1 MSEGNPLNQK
11 IINDEI
17 ARRKTFAIISHPDAG
32 KTTLT
37 EKLLFYGGVVR
48 EAGSVK
54 AKAGKKHATSDWM
67 EMEKKRGISV
77 TTTAIQF
84 EHKNFCINLL
94 DTPGHK
100 DFSEDTYRTLMAVDS
115 AVMLI
120 DAAKG
125 VEEQTKKL
133 FQVCRKAGIPIFT
146 FVNKLDRE
154 AKNPL
159 QLIDEIES
167 VLKMD
172 CTPVN
177 WPIGSGQSFRGVYD
191 ILDKKFHAFDI
202 DVLSRGEKPKSEI
215 YESVEDLRS
224 HPDFQTSFVQAALDN
239 FINEI
244 DLITT
249 ASNPFDRERIQK
261 GELSPVF
268 FGSAMNNFG
277 LELFL
282 DYFIDL
288 APSPVPRATTD
299 GKTHAQSEKF
309 SGVIFKIQANM
320 DVNHR
325 DSLAFLR
332 ICSGAYEKGLK
343 VHLPRASKEYKIN
356 NAFSILGRDRT
367 PIENAFAGDIIGV
380 VDTSGQLRIGDT
392 LAVQKDLEYRVW
404 TRFLPE
410 VFAEIRLMEPEKR
423 KQLNKGLEQLS
434 GEGIIQCLYST
445 SQLSVLP
452 TLGAIGELQFEVLTS
467 RLEAEYKVQTK
478 INRLPWVTSRLLV
491 TDSDEYTSSTSS
503 DWTFIKDIDQNTI
516 MLFASEWSVR
526 TFETINKGA
535 VLASDYESFYKLK
548 KDLRNES

>member
-11 IINDEI
+11 TINDEI

-84 EHKNFCINLL
+84 EHKKFCINLL

-191 ILDKKFHAFDI
+191 ILTKKFHAFDI
-202 DVLSRGEKPKSEI
+202 DILSRGEKPKSEI
-215 YESVEDLRS
+215 YESVEDLRN

-249 ASNPFDRERIQK
+249 ASNPFDREKIQK

-288 APSPVPRATTD
+288 APSPVPRATVD
-299 GKTHAQSEKF
+299 GKTNAQSEKF

-343 VHLPRASKEYKIN
+343 VNLPRSSKEYKIN

-367 PIENAFAGDIIGV
+367 PIEVAFAGDIIGI

-392 LAVQKDLEYRVW
+392 LAVQKGLEYSVW

-410 VFAEIRLMEPEKR
+410 VFADIRLLEPEKR

-434 GEGIIQCLYST
+434 GEGVIQCLYST
-445 SQLSVLP
+445 MQLSVLP

-467 RLEAEYKVQTK
+467 RLESEYKVQTK
-478 INRLPWVTSRLLV
+478 ITRLPWVTSRLLV
-491 TDSDEYTSSTSS
+491 TDTPEYTSSTST
-503 DWTFIKDIDQNTI
+503 DWTFIKDADQNTM

-535 VLASDYESFYKLK
+535 VLASDYESFYRLK
-548 KDLRNES
+548 KEMQN

>member
-1 MSEGNPLNQK
+1 MELNQK
-11 IINDEI
+11 VINDEI

-54 AKAGKKHATSDWM
+54 AKAGKKSATSDWM
-67 EMEKKRGISV
+67 EMEKKRGISI

-84 EHKNFCINLL
+84 EHKGFCINLL

-100 DFSEDTYRTLMAVDS
+100 DFSEDTYRTLMAVDA

-159 QLIDEIES
+159 QIIDEIEN

-202 DVLSRGEKPKSEI
+202 DVLARGEKPKSEV

-249 ASNPFDRERIQK
+249 ASNPFDRERIMA
-261 GELSPVF
+261 GDLSPVF

-277 LELFL
+277 MELFL
-282 DYFIDL
+282 DYFIEL
-288 APSPVPRATTD
+288 APSPVPRTTTK
-299 GKTHAQSEKF
+299 GTRNSQSEKF

-343 VHLPRASKEYKIN
+343 VNLPRADKEYKMN

-367 PIENAFAGDIIGV
+367 PIEHAFAGDIIGI
-380 VDTSGQLRIGDT
+380 VDTSNQLRIGDT
-392 LAVQKDLEYRVW
+392 LAVQKDIEYTVW

-410 VFAEIRLMEPEKR
+410 VFADIRLLDPEKR
-423 KQLNKGLEQLS
+423 KQVNKGLEQLS
-434 GEGIIQCLYST
+434 GEGIIQCLYSAN
-445 SQLSVLP
+445 QLGVLP
-452 TLGAIGELQFEVLTS
+452 TLGAIGDLQFEVLSS
-467 RLEAEYKVQTK
+467 RLLSEYGVNVK
-478 INRLPWVTSRLLV
+478 ISKLPWVTSRLLV
-491 TDSDEYTSSTSS
+491 TDTPEFTSSSSS
-503 DWTFIKDIDQNTI
+503 DWTFIKDADQNTV
-516 MLFASEWSVR
+516 MLFSTEWSVR

-535 VLASDYESFYKLK
+535 VLASDYEEFYR
-548 KDLRNES
+548 LRKELNN

>member
-1 MSEGNPLNQK
+1 MAEIATLNQK
-11 IINDEI
+11 TINDEI

-67 EMEKKRGISV
+67 EMERKRGISI

-84 EHKNFCINLL
+84 EHKGFCINLL

-100 DFSEDTYRTLMAVDS
+100 DFSEDTYRTLMAVDA

-159 QLIDEIES
+159 QIIDEIEN

-172 CTPVN
+172 CTAVN

-191 ILDKKFHAFDI
+191 VLDKQFHAFDI
-202 DVLSRGEKPKSEI
+202 AVLERGEKPKSQT
-215 YESVEDLRS
+215 YESVEDLKT
-224 HPDFQTSFVQAALDN
+224 HPDFQTSFVQQALDN

-244 DLITT
+244 DLINT
-249 ASNPFDRERIQK
+249 AGHSFDKDRIMK
-261 GELSPVF
+261 GDLSPVF

-277 LELFL
+277 MELFL

-288 APSPVPRATTD
+288 APSPVPRATTK
-299 GKTHAQSEKF
+299 GTTHSQAEKF

-343 VHLPRASKEYKIN
+343 VNLPRTGKEYKVN

-367 PIENAFAGDIIGV
+367 PIDNAFAGDIIGI
-380 VDTSGQLRIGDT
+380 VDTSNSLRIGDT
-392 LAVQKDLEYRVW
+392 LAVQKDIEYVVW

-410 VFAEIRLMEPEKR
+410 VFADLRLMDPEKR

-434 GEGIIQCLYST
+434 GEGIIQCLTTST
-445 SQLSVLP
+445 QSSVLP
-452 TLGAIGELQFEVLTS
+452 TLGAIGDLQFEVLSS
-467 RLEAEYKVQTK
+467 RLLSEYGVNVKVTK
-478 INRLPWVTSRLLV
+478 LPWVTSRLLV
-491 TDSDEYTSSTSS
+491 TDTDEYKNSTSS
-503 DWTFIKDIDQNTI
+503 DWTFINDADGNTV
-516 MLFASEWSVR
+516 MLFSTEWSVR
-526 TFETINKGA
+526 TFEAINKGV
-535 VLASDYESFYKLK
+535 VLASDYESFNKLK
-548 KDLRNES
+548 KELKN